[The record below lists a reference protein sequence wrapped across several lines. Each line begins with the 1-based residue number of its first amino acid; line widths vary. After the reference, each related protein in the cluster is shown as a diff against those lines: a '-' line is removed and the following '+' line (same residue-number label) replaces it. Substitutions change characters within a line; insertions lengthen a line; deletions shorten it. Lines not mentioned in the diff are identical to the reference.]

1 MLANELI
8 DQLERRGLLDQEI
21 IEALREQLDQGGAR
35 VTPEAVAKL
44 LVDNGQLTRFQ
55 ATKLIGE
62 LRSGEYTD
70 DATVAAEEVIE
81 DLDIVDDDV
90 VEVEAVDAMP
100 VEVVGDGFSDF
111 DGEAVEAIPVEAVA
125 VEAVAI
131 ASDDMLSGAPQRDR
145 PQARRT
151 KPEPKENQWDSFKI
165 YGFLGIIGFLLLS
178 GGLLY
183 WILSRGNADDSIQLA
198 NKLYDDQVWLEA
210 QKRYDEFLDT
220 FGDSNEHSSLARTRI
235 TMTELYIAKDM
246 ADPTVATEKAI
257 EKLPGIEDEEG
268 LNEERGNLAALL
280 VDVAENIVKEAKE
293 KSDTVAKR
301 KLLENLDQQ
310 LALTANPQYMTGAM
324 RTTLSGRLKEIDEAR
339 GRVEREI
346 QRNEQLDKSVDE
358 MTKFLAEKNTKA
370 AYDVRFE
377 LLRSFPELGDNERL
391 TTLITKASAIQQQLV
406 ETTAKLPKLIEA

>member
-62 LRSGEYTD
+62 LRSGEYAD

-220 FGDSNEHSSLARTRI
+220 FGDS
-235 TMTELYIAKDM
+235 
-246 ADPTVATEKAI
+246 
-257 EKLPGIEDEEG
+257 
-268 LNEERGNLAALL
+268 
-280 VDVAENIVKEAKE
+280 
-293 KSDTVAKR
+293 
-301 KLLENLDQQ
+301 
-310 LALTANPQYMTGAM
+310 
-324 RTTLSGRLKEIDEAR
+324 
-339 GRVEREI
+339 
-346 QRNEQLDKSVDE
+346 
-358 MTKFLAEKNTKA
+358 
-370 AYDVRFE
+370 
-377 LLRSFPELGDNERL
+377 
-391 TTLITKASAIQQQLV
+391 
-406 ETTAKLPKLIEA
+406 